1 MASSIIHI
9 AIAHEINKKLKRD
22 EQKLLLGTIAPDIAK
37 LIGENKVKSHFLNDD
52 DNIPD
57 LYKFIIKYKNNF
69 NDDFVLGYYI
79 HLYTDYIW
87 FKYFIPEIYENNL
100 IKKLDGTIINCKGN
114 MAIKYM
120 YNDYT
125 NLNIQVID
133 EYNLDLKLFYNELPK
148 IDNII
153 EEIPINKLYIIVNK
167 TGEII
172 ENSKQKKELVFNMDN
187 INNFIKLSVKLILS
201 NIKELII
208 K

>member
-79 HLYTDYIW
+79 HLYTDYLW

-153 EEIPINKLYIIVNK
+153 EEIPINKLYLIVNK

-187 INNFIKLSVKLILS
+187 INNFINLSVKLILS

>member
-9 AIAHEINKKLKRD
+9 AIAHEINKELKRD

-79 HLYTDYIW
+79 HLYTDYLW